1 MSVYQWLETD
11 RFPDWLIRKGIR
23 HLLRQK
29 LQGERESDVTLQQ
42 EKRMRFVRE
51 LQASPI
57 AIEEKAA
64 NEQHYEVPSEF
75 FLHALGPRL
84 KYSCA
89 LWMPATRTLAEA
101 EENMLALYGQ
111 RAQVEDGMTL
121 LDLGCGW
128 GSLSL
133 WLAEQYPNA
142 TIIGL
147 SNSRAQKAF
156 IDEQALARGLRN
168 LTIHTEN
175 IATFEAD
182 STFMQRFDRIL
193 SIEMMEHMKN
203 YQKLFAKIAPWLKG
217 DGKLF
222 VHIFTHKEFAYHY
235 EDTDGTD
242 WLTRYFFTGG
252 TMPSADL
259 FHYFQEDLIL
269 EEQWAVNG
277 QHYEKTANAWVEN
290 MYRERSHI
298 MPILANTY
306 GADQAKKW
314 WVYWKVFFLA
324 CAELWG
330 YENGNQWQVSHY
342 LFHKRPI

>member
-1 MSVYQWLETD
+1 VSIYQWLESD
-11 RFPDWLIRKGIR
+11 LFPDWLIRLGIR
-23 HLLRQK
+23 RLLDQK
-29 LQGERESDVTLQQ
+29 TQAETEPDVERQQ
-42 EKRMRFVRE
+42 ERLMRFVEE
-51 LQASPI
+51 LKASPI

-64 NEQHYEVPSEF
+64 NEQHYEVPSDF
-75 FLHALGPRL
+75 FLYALGPRL

-89 LWMPATRTLAEA
+89 QWNPGTQTLAEA
-101 EENMLALYGQ
+101 EETMLSLYGE
-111 RAQVEDGMTL
+111 RAQVEDGMTI

-133 WLAEQYPNA
+133 WLAEKYPNA
-142 TIIGL
+142 RITGL
-147 SNSRAQKAF
+147 SNSRTQKAF
-156 IDEQALARGLRN
+156 IDSQAQARGFTN
-168 LTIHTEN
+168 LTIRTEN
-175 IATFEAD
+175 INTFEPQD
-182 STFMQRFDRIL
+182 EFLGQFDRIL

-203 YQKLFAKIAPWLKG
+203 YQKLFAKIAPWLKP

-222 VHIFTHKEFAYHY
+222 VHIFTHQRFAYHY

-259 FHYFQEDLIL
+259 FHYFQDDLLL
-269 EEQWAVNG
+269 ERQWAVNG

-290 MYRERSHI
+290 MYRHRDKI

-306 GADQAKKW
+306 GEHQAKKW

-330 YENGNQWQVSHY
+330 YQNGNQWQVSHY
-342 LFHKRPI
+342 RFTRR